1 MGNDSA
7 NTEVWKSLVYQVSS
21 IYRASKDN
29 NASLVVVIQ
38 HSCLVALGHE
48 WKIFVQCRTTSSH
61 QERKTTNTSDWR
73 EVTDVIPDAKVEQK
87 HNDVVV
93 TLPQLN
99 EDIEISAFGIPGTV
113 DQKRMKMAIFGK
125 KPTQGR
131 DWKLKVYLI
140 DDSTTAFE
148 NVCDKEESLG
158 NNLLTTLAGLFV
170 SNSNEEIR
178 IEINPIEPGWK
189 VKGNKVQTITAKD
202 AWHSLENSKGFPHC
216 QIIIEHVN
224 KSKQAFFC
232 GITASHGRDQA
243 NTELVAYFEH
253 ERKRG
258 ELNQPSKELQT
269 LNNTTRYARNEIN
282 TLIFMIALLTL
293 GCKHTRLKGSA
304 QYATICNEEKR
315 ALVWSH

>member
-1 MGNDSA
+1 MKKSPTLNTYRFVKHFGLTESE
-7 NTEVWKSLVYQVSS
+7 NTEVWKSPVYQVSS

-29 NASLVVVIQ
+29 NAPLVVVIQ
-38 HSCLVALGHE
+38 HSCLVALEHG

-99 EDIEISAFGIPGTV
+99 KDIEIAAFGIPGTV

-148 NVCDKEESLG
+148 VRPVVIVFGKLS
-158 NNLLTTLAGLFV
+158 
-170 SNSNEEIR
+170 
-178 IEINPIEPGWK
+178 
-189 VKGNKVQTITAKD
+189 QT
-202 AWHSLENSKGFPHC
+202 
-216 QIIIEHVN
+216 
-224 KSKQAFFC
+224 
-232 GITASHGRDQA
+232 
-243 NTELVAYFEH
+243 
-253 ERKRG
+253 
-258 ELNQPSKELQT
+258 
-269 LNNTTRYARNEIN
+269 
-282 TLIFMIALLTL
+282 
-293 GCKHTRLKGSA
+293 
-304 QYATICNEEKR
+304 R
-315 ALVWSH
+315 A

>member
-1 MGNDSA
+1 MKKSPTLNIYRFVKHFGLTESA
-7 NTEVWKSLVYQVSS
+7 NTEVWKSPVYQVSS

-38 HSCLVALGHE
+38 HSCLVALGHG

-125 KPTQGR
+125 KPTQGK

-148 NVCDKEESLG
+148 VRPVVIVFGKLS
-158 NNLLTTLAGLFV
+158 
-170 SNSNEEIR
+170 
-178 IEINPIEPGWK
+178 
-189 VKGNKVQTITAKD
+189 QT
-202 AWHSLENSKGFPHC
+202 
-216 QIIIEHVN
+216 
-224 KSKQAFFC
+224 
-232 GITASHGRDQA
+232 
-243 NTELVAYFEH
+243 
-253 ERKRG
+253 
-258 ELNQPSKELQT
+258 
-269 LNNTTRYARNEIN
+269 
-282 TLIFMIALLTL
+282 
-293 GCKHTRLKGSA
+293 
-304 QYATICNEEKR
+304 R
-315 ALVWSH
+315 A

>member
-1 MGNDSA
+1 MDKKGRKEKKNPMKKSPTLNIYRFVKHFGLTESA
-7 NTEVWKSLVYQVSS
+7 NTEVWKSPVYQVSS

-29 NASLVVVIQ
+29 NAPLVVVIQ
-38 HSCLVALGHE
+38 HSCLVALGHG

-61 QERKTTNTSDWR
+61 KERKTTNTSDWR

-148 NVCDKEESLG
+148 VRPVVIVFGKLS
-158 NNLLTTLAGLFV
+158 
-170 SNSNEEIR
+170 
-178 IEINPIEPGWK
+178 
-189 VKGNKVQTITAKD
+189 QT
-202 AWHSLENSKGFPHC
+202 
-216 QIIIEHVN
+216 
-224 KSKQAFFC
+224 
-232 GITASHGRDQA
+232 
-243 NTELVAYFEH
+243 
-253 ERKRG
+253 
-258 ELNQPSKELQT
+258 
-269 LNNTTRYARNEIN
+269 
-282 TLIFMIALLTL
+282 
-293 GCKHTRLKGSA
+293 
-304 QYATICNEEKR
+304 R
-315 ALVWSH
+315 A